1 MKRSIKSKL
10 FLSFSFV
17 LGLAFIIQIVGFITI
32 KRFIQNQ
39 TINLLQKEAA
49 SASRD
54 IENFFARIELD
65 HQGIASEY
73 VDNEGA
79 IYPSIHNH
87 ASFIIKQNRFYKTF
101 SILSPTGRELYKHTR
116 NAQIPEDKLSFEIPT
131 DAFNLGL
138 NGGTGVSKVY
148 FSENSA
154 TPNIDIFSPITTN
167 TGDVIGVIKSQL
179 ELAQL
184 WEVISEVER
193 GEDGFAYIV
202 DDEGRLL
209 AHPIQEYVDEGKSFT
224 SHPVVAKL
232 LREETF
238 DKSPSDYVHTDDNKV
253 EFVENGLTVPQLGWA
268 IIVQQPTKEA
278 FAEISLLERIFYP
291 TLVITLTLLAI
302 VSLVLSSSVTRPIAS
317 LRSLAKRV
325 EDGDLSVKADI
336 STGDEIQELAESFN
350 EMTYGLLQS
359 KQELQQE
366 KEHITAERNKLEVII
381 AGIDDA
387 VVALGDDMRILLFNP
402 KAENLT
408 GYTARDVID
417 KPISKFIKI
426 MDGDVEIPVQ
436 QYCPKHAE
444 NFEGVVF
451 SKQNIF
457 LLGKEGKKVP
467 INLMSSQIREAESVD
482 LGCILTIH
490 DLSKEKELEDMKL
503 DFVSLAAHE
512 LRTPLTAITGYLS
525 VFMSENETLL
535 NGDQKTLIGRA
546 NIASQQLTGL
556 VENLLNVSQIERGS
570 VTLQLT
576 QMQWTDIVRNAT
588 IDLQSRAKDKNIIL
602 TFIEPTTRLPLVYVD
617 KLRITEVIN
626 NLIANAINY
635 TEIGGKVTVWLES
648 KNNEVITYVQD
659 TGVGIPKEALPN
671 LFTKFFRVSGVLEHG
686 SKGTGLGLYISRSI
700 IEMHHGKIW
709 VDSEL
714 GKGSTFMFSL
724 PTTLYDQGSSH

>member
-39 TINLLQKEAA
+39 TINLLQQEAA

-101 SILSPTGRELYKHTR
+101 SILSPTGRELYKLTR
-116 NAQIPEDKLSFEIPT
+116 NAQIPEDNLSFEIPT

-232 LREETF
+232 LREETLG
-238 DKSPSDYVHTDDNKV
+238 KSPSDYVHTDDRKV

-268 IIVQQPTKEA
+268 VIVQQPTREA

-291 TLVITLTLLAI
+291 TLVVTLALLAV

-325 EDGDLSVKADI
+325 EEGDLSVKADI
-336 STGDEIQELAESFN
+336 FTGDEIQELAESFN
-350 EMTYGLLQS
+350 EMTFGLLQS

-387 VVALGDDMRILLFNP
+387 VVALGEDMRILLFNP
-402 KAENLT
+402 KAESLT
-408 GYTARDVID
+408 GYTAREVIN
-417 KPISKFIKI
+417 KPVSKFIKI
-426 MDGDVEIPVQ
+426 MDGEVEIPVQ
-436 QYCPKHAE
+436 QYCPTHAE

-451 SKQNIF
+451 SKQNIL
-457 LLGKEGKKVP
+457 LLGKAGKKVP

-535 NGDQKTLIGRA
+535 NEDQKTLIGRA

-576 QMQWTDIVRNAT
+576 QLQWADIVRNAAT
-588 IDLQSRAKDKNIIL
+588 DLQSRAKDKNIEL
-602 TFIEPTTRLPLVYVD
+602 TFIEPTTQLPLVYVD

-635 TEIGGKVTVWLES
+635 TETGGKVTVWLES